1 MLTVLLIGTP
11 DKNPNNDNNNEEH
24 FGYIKYTPSY
34 ALLTYLFE
42 NLKMSETSKA
52 KYTNISAILAYMKLH
67 HASVKVVLYIN
78 GIDIILKALDKLDS
92 DYDQL
97 IYQKTSEIL
106 QLIVKFNRTGS
117 IKLLSNFNGWYNYF
131 FIWTKSDDPNL
142 LQNASQIVHILYINE
157 SSLSNNK
164 EHSISYLEL
173 LNGLL
178 INKRISKESIY
189 YITKTI
195 NLLAAES
202 NQNKKLIIDM
212 NLLNNLKDRLQ
223 PFNTTEDVIDGRS
236 LVNVARILSY
246 ASQLDED
253 YKRRL
258 IQDGWAEILVY
269 MSKSPNKKIRLATV
283 HALDNL
289 LLDDVIAVKII
300 QQYGMELFIELA
312 EMIDI
317 DLHHAVEKIIT
328 RFKRNEEIEHK
339 TGNLFLI
346 DEKFNAFNKN

>member
-1 MLTVLLIGTP
+1 
-11 DKNPNNDNNNEEH
+11 
-24 FGYIKYTPSY
+24 
-34 ALLTYLFE
+34 
-42 NLKMSETSKA
+42 
-52 KYTNISAILAYMKLH
+52 
-67 HASVKVVLYIN
+67 
-78 GIDIILKALDKLDS
+78 
-92 DYDQL
+92 
-97 IYQKTSEIL
+97 
-106 QLIVKFNRTGS
+106 
-117 IKLLSNFNGWYNYF
+117 
-131 FIWTKSDDPNL
+131 
-142 LQNASQIVHILYINE
+142 
-157 SSLSNNK
+157 
-164 EHSISYLEL
+164 
-173 LNGLL
+173 
-178 INKRISKESIY
+178 
-189 YITKTI
+189 
-195 NLLAAES
+195 
-202 NQNKKLIIDM
+202 M